1 MIGLGLRGVAFT
13 CRTTGKNFDH
23 APNLGNDLAR
33 CVSGELMKFNFE
45 KLLAKT
51 SRIGK
56 KRVGDVTLNLP
67 FLSIP
72 VTPRPSRGA

>member
-1 MIGLGLRGVAFT
+1 
-13 CRTTGKNFDH
+13 
-23 APNLGNDLAR
+23 
-33 CVSGELMKFNFE
+33 MKFNFE